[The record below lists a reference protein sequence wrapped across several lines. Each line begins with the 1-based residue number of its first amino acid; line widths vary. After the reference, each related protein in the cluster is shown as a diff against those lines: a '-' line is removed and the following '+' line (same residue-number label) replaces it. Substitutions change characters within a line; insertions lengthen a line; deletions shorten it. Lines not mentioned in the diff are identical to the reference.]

1 MFLPGVKLHN
11 SNAELKCLN
20 CPAGKFSLGGGRLFH
35 GVTVGGLSF
44 PGFTFFDTPRPQGVG
59 LNGTPKNGGKIKQAA
74 FWYGIFGLVI

>member
-20 CPAGKFSLGGGRLFH
+20 CPAGKFSLGGGGET

-44 PGFTFFDTPRPQGVG
+44 PGFTFFRYPKGQGVG

-74 FWYGIFGLVI
+74 FWYGIFRLVI